1 MYLINL
7 DSFQVQA
14 LLERGAQIEH
24 ADQNGMRALDRAIDR
39 RNTAVV
45 VCFLKKGAKLGQT
58 TWAVAAGKPD
68 VLLLLLNKLMED
80 GNVLYKVRFLGP
92 SISPF
97 SSTVVLLFSLEGVG
111 DI

>member
-1 MYLINL
+1 M
-7 DSFQVQA
+7 QA

-68 VLLLLLNKLMED
+68 ILILLLNKLMED
-80 GNVLYKVRFLGP
+80 GNVLYKVRGLT
-92 SISPF
+92 SVA
-97 SSTVVLLFSLEGVG
+97 VVL
-111 DI
+111 